1 MFIEIKMK
9 LNKYLIKIVELM
21 ILKKFLCFL
30 FVKFNIDVLSCI
42 CIERKVFFEIFILL
56 IVFYCWFM

>member
-9 LNKYLIKIVELM
+9 LNKYFIEIVELM

-30 FVKFNIDVLSCI
+30 FVKFNIDVLCCI
-42 CIERKVFFEIFILL
+42 CVERKVLFKIFILL
-56 IVFYCWFM
+56 IVFYCGFM